1 MLEFQ
6 KNSFMILPEDETL
19 IGNQS
24 IFMVKDL
31 NMRYLV
37 RWKNFQVLFD
47 FGRKWLP
54 VETINFRIYA
64 HDKRKQSS
72 TNVSFDQWSYQPCL
86 RATTSFCRIYY
97 FLEIRRENVRS
108 FDSYCRLLDHFGGLN
123 WIILPNPSWFLI
135 GRPLLT
141 TLNKVKFQKE
151 QRWRIWRPLYIEKL
165 VLIYCRAPGMS
176 SFCWLQWCWRDNKD
190 VGDRNSEVM

>member
-1 MLEFQ
+1 
-6 KNSFMILPEDETL
+6 MILPADETL

-123 WIILPNPSWFLI
+123 WIILPSPSWFLI

-141 TLNKVKFQKE
+141 TLNKVKFQNRTKMTYLA
-151 QRWRIWRPLYIEKL
+151 PS
-165 VLIYCRAPGMS
+165 IYWEIS
-176 SFCWLQWCWRDNKD
+176 VNIL
-190 VGDRNSEVM
+190 

>member
-1 MLEFQ
+1 MTFIFASLTQISGSIDFLFHARVSEKQFYDFPHRW
-6 KNSFMILPEDETL
+6 NFV
-19 IGNQS
+19 GNRS
-24 IFMVKDL
+24 LFMVKDL
-31 NMRYLV
+31 RMRSLV
-37 RWKNFQVLFD
+37 RCKNIQVLFD

-135 GRPLLT
+135 GRRLLT
-141 TLNKVKFQKE
+141 TLNKVKFQNRTKMTYLA
-151 QRWRIWRPLYIEKL
+151 PS
-165 VLIYCRAPGMS
+165 IYWEIS
-176 SFCWLQWCWRDNKD
+176 VNIL
-190 VGDRNSEVM
+190 